1 MLVLLK
7 HRPKRLLQPLHTEAF
22 GGHFM
27 VVLVRFTVFWIHG
40 GLGAWGARNGVPPL
54 TDTHTLRR
62 RVDRTQKTK
71 VFWELLK
78 HPTSKDNEGYM
89 DQKLWGI
96 VSIQTRQCPKC
107 EIPEL

>member
-1 MLVLLK
+1 MGA
-7 HRPKRLLQPLHTEAF
+7 PKQR
-22 GGHFM
+22 
-27 VVLVRFTVFWIHG
+27 
-40 GLGAWGARNGVPPL
+40 PPL
-54 TDTHTLRR
+54 DRYTHTLAAGGI
-62 RVDRTQKTK
+62 DRTQKTK

-96 VSIQTRQCPKC
+96 VSIQTRPCPKC

>member
-1 MLVLLK
+1 MTVWPI
-7 HRPKRLLQPLHTEAF
+7 HGGF

-27 VVLVRFTVFWIHG
+27 EVWVRFMEVWIRG
-40 GLGAWGARNGVPPL
+40 GFELGAPETAPPL
-54 TDTHTLRR
+54 DRHTHTRSLGFR
-62 RVDRTQKTK
+62 
-71 VFWELLK
+71 ELLK